1 MARVVAPSGFLCG
14 HDFGHPKKKD
24 ASPGMEYGVI
34 EATVD
39 FALEQGWELVAVS
52 LRDAPPRLG
61 GAQRSLCRPLPTDY
75 LTGGTNRVRALDA
88 RGADCGAGP

>member
-52 LRDAPPRLG
+52 SATRRTAPTASG
-61 GAQRSLCRPLPTDY
+61 GCKSRGFVTTFFIKSKSL
-75 LTGGTNRVRALDA
+75 
-88 RGADCGAGP
+88 